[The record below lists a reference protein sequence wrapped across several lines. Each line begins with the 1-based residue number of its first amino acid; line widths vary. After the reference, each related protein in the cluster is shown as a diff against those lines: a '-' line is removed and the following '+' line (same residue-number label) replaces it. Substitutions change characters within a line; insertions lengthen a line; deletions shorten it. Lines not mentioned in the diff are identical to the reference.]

1 MNDMGFHDRV
11 RYPYTTTI
19 RTRMAENDG
28 TDENPSYSYHYAKRI
43 FHSSF
48 QLGKEEIKQLKECP
62 TKVYWSD
69 DSGKNFT
76 FDRPINKEKT
86 LWITDEFFN
95 NELTQSE
102 GYIQKEDK

>member
-1 MNDMGFHDRV
+1 MNTRDKK

-19 RTRMAENDG
+19 HTQMVENDG
-28 TDENPSYSYHYAKRI
+28 TDEDPSYSYHDARRV
-43 FHSSF
+43 FHSAF
-48 QLGKEEIKQLKECP
+48 KLGKEEIKLIKECP